1 MEGKMEG
8 IKLLFGR
15 LMQKAIQAGG
25 DLFALGKT
33 VALEALLTR
42 PPGRPQRVV
51 HWRQGHLLLLI
62 SCLGFF
68 LSTGE
73 HHSDARRSEMLLCP

>member
-8 IKLLFGR
+8 IRLLFGR

-25 DLFALGKT
+25 DVCVLGRT

-42 PPGRPQRVV
+42 ATWAPAESGTLETRTSFITCKLPGLLPV
-51 HWRQGHLLLLI
+51 HWGA
-62 SCLGFF
+62 SF
-68 LSTGE
+68 
-73 HHSDARRSEMLLCP
+73 